1 MNTVH
6 NTLISTTYVVDNCPV
21 EESVPMSSSVTLINN
36 PGIDL
41 IDQVHING
49 AVVTY
54 IPRFMYHNC
63 APG

>member
-1 MNTVH
+1 
-6 NTLISTTYVVDNCPV
+6 
-21 EESVPMSSSVTLINN
+21 MSSPVTLINN

-54 IPRFMYHNC
+54 IPRLVYHNF
-63 APG
+63 APGWAFHSNKGHT

>member
-1 MNTVH
+1 MF
-6 NTLISTTYVVDNCPV
+6 
-21 EESVPMSSSVTLINN
+21 SSVTLINN

-54 IPRFMYHNC
+54 IPRLVYHNF
-63 APG
+63 ASG